1 MIVVLVLAAV
11 LGANQVLYVDSVD
24 LTKDSNRI
32 SIGLSEPAT
41 YTVSPLSAGTGFR
54 ITVPNVPNVEVIP
67 NYRRLSRVIDN
78 ITAFSDGRNAYVDIR
93 TMAEYPYVHHLEGNM
108 VRITLNPAAEPKP
121 QPTPKARPAV
131 PAQAKPEPAKQ
142 ARLPEAAP
150 RDTVSAPVAALPE
163 QQPPK
168 KPVPIRPPRSC
179 PLTPKTAAMAIFI
192 IAALAVLAF
201 VIYWIVHTGT
211 HRSQDDVSSGS
222 TLILDQDTKSRLV
235 LKLSSQGWKSR
246 EIARELK
253 LSLKE
258 VEHII
263 SLSQMSGYPHEH

>member
-1 MIVVLVLAAV
+1 
-11 LGANQVLYVDSVD
+11 
-24 LTKDSNRI
+24 
-32 SIGLSEPAT
+32 
-41 YTVSPLSAGTGFR
+41 
-54 ITVPNVPNVEVIP
+54 VPKVEGIP

-93 TMAEYPYVHHLEGNM
+93 TMAEYPYAHHLEGKV
-108 VRITLNPAAEPKP
+108 VRITLNPGAEPKP
-121 QPTPKARPAV
+121 QPTPEDRPAV
-131 PAQAKPEPAKQ
+131 PAQARPEPAQ
-142 ARLPEAAP
+142 QVQPPEAAA
-150 RDTVSAPVAALPE
+150 RDTVSAPAAPLPV
-163 QQPPK
+163 QPKQK

-179 PLTPKTAAMAIFI
+179 PLAPKTAALAIFI

-201 VIYWIVHTGT
+201 VVYWIIHTST
-211 HRSQDDVSSGS
+211 HRSKEDVSSGS

-235 LKLSSQGWKSR
+235 LKLSGQGWKSR